1 MPHPVDPAAHDTHDA
16 LLVAAFAAGDATGR
30 DQVTASTLVA
40 TCPDCA
46 ALHRDLRA
54 IAAALPEL
62 PAPARPRDFRI
73 TAQQAASLRP
83 AGWRGLLAT
92 LAGPRF
98 SFAMPLGSGLAAL
111 GLVGILVGSLAGVP
125 LGAGG
130 AASATSAPAAGGML
144 EAPMATTPSMAP
156 SAGAGAGGVDD
167 SAAQPEDVAAA
178 TDADLQAESWTKQAN
193 DRAATTDSERDVLLA
208 TGLPAGAL
216 AALAGGL
223 VLLAGLTLLVAR
235 LVARR
240 LA

>member
-16 LLVAAFAAGDATGR
+16 LLVAAFAAGDAIGR

-62 PAPARPRDFRI
+62 PAPARSRDFRI
-73 TAQQAASLRP
+73 SAEQAAALRP

-98 SFAMPLGSGLAAL
+98 SFAVPLGSGLAAL
-111 GLVGILVGSLAGVP
+111 GLVGILLGSLAGLP

-130 AASATSAPAAGGML
+130 ATSATGDTALRNATGNGAPAEMPSGAPAAVEGTVIQG
-144 EAPMATTPSMAP
+144 EADQSPAPSEVAVMAP
-156 SAGAGAGGVDD
+156 EPGAMTYAEPSAPDDGAVASRASGADPGAGLAI
-167 SAAQPEDVAAA
+167 VA
-178 TDADLQAESWTKQAN
+178 
-193 DRAATTDSERDVLLA
+193 LL
-208 TGLPAGAL
+208 
-216 AALAGGL
+216 GGL
-223 VLLAGLTLLVAR
+223 VLIVGR
-235 LVARR
+235 LGARR
-240 LA
+240 LADAG

>member
-16 LLVAAFAAGDATGR
+16 LLVAAFAAGDAIGR

-73 TAQQAASLRP
+73 TAEQAASLRP
-83 AGWRGLLAT
+83 AGWRGMLAT

-98 SFAMPLGSGLAAL
+98 SFAVPLGSGLAAL
-111 GLVGILVGSLAGVP
+111 GLAGILLGSFAGLP

-130 AASATSAPAAGGML
+130 AASASSAPAAVDTRDAAEGGAPAEMPSAAPPVNEVL
-144 EAPMATTPSMAP
+144 VQGEPVPSAMASEAPAMAP
-156 SAGAGAGGVDD
+156 ASG
-167 SAAQPEDVAAA
+167 SPSYAQPSGADDAMAKGDGVAVDPVAGLAVAA
-178 TDADLQAESWTKQAN
+178 
-193 DRAATTDSERDVLLA
+193 
-208 TGLPAGAL
+208 
-216 AALAGGL
+216 L
-223 VLLAGLTLLVAR
+223 VLGSALVAGR
-235 LVARR
+235 LIARR
-240 LA
+240 LARAG